1 MVRAFCFAQSET
13 SLRYYFPQPV
23 FGYPGGVVSFI
34 APARATAPPYWIA
47 PMTAQSRLKS
57 HYCCLQWLWMLLP
70 TLVLLCSSRPL
81 FAQKPST
88 IFVDVNVV
96 NVFAT
101 VRDKHDHIINNLTK
115 EELRNQ
121 YSLGFTP
128 STVDN
133 ATGYHKISLTVK
145 KKGLI
150 VQTRDGYYG
159 KQ

>member
-1 MVRAFCFAQSET
+1 
-13 SLRYYFPQPV
+13 
-23 FGYPGGVVSFI
+23 
-34 APARATAPPYWIA
+34 
-47 PMTAQSRLKS
+47 
-57 HYCCLQWLWMLLP
+57 MLLP
-70 TLVLLCSSRPL
+70 TLVLLCSSGLL
-81 FAQKPST
+81 FAQKPPT
-88 IFVDVNVV
+88 ISVDVNVV

-133 ATGYHKISLTVK
+133 AAGYHKITLTA